1 MFIYT
6 HTLSYYCIYTE
17 ILLQLM
23 MLKQLADINYEMC
36 RRVCSMLKKNLY
48 SINCNIHTRCY
59 MEILHSE

>member
-36 RRVCSMLKKNLY
+36 RGVCSMLEKK
-48 SINCNIHTRCY
+48 
-59 MEILHSE
+59 